1 MALKVFISKES
12 GHEVV
17 TVDHDEFRHTVVF
30 ENNQPIYLNTFYKG
44 VHNAVALNAN
54 EMIVD
59 LEQQETSLKKNW
71 DFI

>member
-1 MALKVFISKES
+1 MALKVFISKKN
-12 GHEVV
+12 GDDTV
-17 TVDHDEFRHTVVF
+17 TIDHDEFRHIIVF
-30 ENNQPIYLNTFYKG
+30 EGCLPIYMNTFYKG